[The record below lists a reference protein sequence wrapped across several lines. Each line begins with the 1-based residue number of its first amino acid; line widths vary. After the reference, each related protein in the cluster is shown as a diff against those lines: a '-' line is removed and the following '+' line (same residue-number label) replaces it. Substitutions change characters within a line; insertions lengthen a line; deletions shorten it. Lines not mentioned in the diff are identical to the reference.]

1 MSPEISLIPFPAIAF
16 AISAITFSD
25 GPSNSSL
32 DIYGN
37 LRFERFGSPRPTRY
51 SGPSSFPAA
60 FGSAFAS
67 SVVRK
72 RKSGLSF
79 ASASAVVNN
88 FIFEAGTKYLSAFS
102 SNSTC
107 PVLPSAISNPQSPFA
122 GCPLPRIIR
131 ARAAKRSTEDSFGAA
146 CSAPALASCVALAQH
161 FSWPCGLLA
170 LDRVVSCG
178 CPASCALALAAKHK
192 PTTAQISRTRTL
204 RALNIGSTF
213 PLLEYSR
220 QAKYIPYATE
230 HFLEAGSGDSRPP
243 SILDSGFRSSN
254 DIAKLPHLRAHQLQR
269 RKQNE
274 KDNGNDSR
282 PGPAGLTS
290 RRSGEIGQ

>member
-25 GPSNSSL
+25 GPSNSSF

-60 FGSAFAS
+60 FGSAVAS
-67 SVVRK
+67 SVVRN
-72 RKSGLSF
+72 RKSGLSL

-107 PVLPSAISNPQSPFA
+107 PVPPSAISNPQSPFA

-131 ARAAKRSTEDSFGAA
+131 ARAAKRSAEDSFGAA
-146 CSAPALASCVALAQH
+146 CSPPALASCVALAQH

-178 CPASCALALAAKHK
+178 CPACCALPLAAKHK
-192 PTTAQISRTRTL
+192 ATTAQISHTRTL
-204 RALNIGSTF
+204 RAFNMDPAF
-213 PLLEYSR
+213 PLLEYFC
-220 QAKYIPYATE
+220 QAKYIPYDTE
-230 HFLEAGSGDSRPP
+230 HFLEARGHQRRLP
-243 SILDSGFRSSN
+243 STLDS
-254 DIAKLPHLRAHQLQR
+254 DQLTR
-269 RKQNE
+269 YCKH
-274 KDNGNDSR
+274 
-282 PGPAGLTS
+282 PLC
-290 RRSGEIGQ
+290 